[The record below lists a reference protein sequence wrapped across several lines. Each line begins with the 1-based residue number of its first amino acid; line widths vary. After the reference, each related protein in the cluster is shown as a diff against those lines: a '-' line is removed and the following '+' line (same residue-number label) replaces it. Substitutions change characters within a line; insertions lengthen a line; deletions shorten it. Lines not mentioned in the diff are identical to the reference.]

1 MGAVLRVYLRV
12 TRTVSSYRGVSI
24 FHRQVSGYDH
34 ETSGTI
40 LHCTPTSYVSAIAG
54 YPVGVTFMGTPR
66 VPQMNN
72 RDIPRATRFRPEIP
86 PYSGMHDTSIP

>member
-1 MGAVLRVYLRV
+1 M
-12 TRTVSSYRGVSI
+12 
-24 FHRQVSGYDH
+24 
-34 ETSGTI
+34 
-40 LHCTPTSYVSAIAG
+40 SAIAG

>member
-1 MGAVLRVYLRV
+1 MTMKRRGQ
-12 TRTVSSYRGVSI
+12 SSIAHPPPACRPLQGIRG
-24 FHRQVSGYDH
+24 
-34 ETSGTI
+34 
-40 LHCTPTSYVSAIAG
+40 
-54 YPVGVTFMGTPR
+54 GVTFMGTPR